1 MIIILFILGFSYM
14 ISRTYPVVRNQND
27 IHGFTSIVS
36 AKTETLEN
44 NKIKDIE
51 IVRLLLPSNTSK

>member
-14 ISRTYPVVRNQND
+14 ISRSYPDVKYQNN

-36 AKTETLEN
+36 AKTETLKN
-44 NKIKDIE
+44 NRIKDIE